1 MFLST
6 SWLLYSIG
14 LMGVGIVRRVRTL
27 RVIAIVLFGVAI
39 LKIFFYD
46 LSFLETL
53 YRIVSFLGLGL
64 ILLTVSY
71 LYQRY
76 RSVILDD

>member
-1 MFLST
+1 MGAG
-6 SWLLYSIG
+6 LL
-14 LMGVGIVRRVRTL
+14 RRVRSL
-27 RVIAIVLFGVAI
+27 RIIAIVLFGIAI

-53 YRIVSFLGLGL
+53 YRIISFIGLGI

-76 RSVILDD
+76 RSAIVEDSSKS